1 MNILLTGATGK
12 VGRHVTRSLLA
23 SGHQVR
29 ALTRTP
35 GAAALPAGVEV
46 VEGDLEQP
54 RTLPAALEG
63 IDRMYLFPVPGT
75 AHEVAALARKAGVRH
90 IVVLSSSSVLDD
102 ESNPSHQHH
111 RTVERAVE
119 DSGADWTFVRPD
131 EFAGNTLWKWG
142 DSIRTEGVVRAPYGK
157 AARAIVHEADIAAVV
172 ATALLED
179 GHAGARYL
187 VTGPQALT
195 QVEQVAVIAE
205 AIGRDIRF
213 EELSREAGREAM
225 SAVMPPPVVE
235 MLLDYL
241 AESAVTPGP
250 VTDAVR
256 QVTGREARTFAS
268 WAAEHADGFGGAG
281 SATGATGAGRS
292 SSSSSSS

>member
-12 VGRHVTRSLLA
+12 VGRHVAQSLAA
-23 SGHQVR
+23 SGHHVR

-35 GAAALPAGVEV
+35 ATAALPAGVEV
-46 VEGDLEQP
+46 VRGDLEQP
-54 RTLPAALEG
+54 QTLPAALEG
-63 IDRMYLFPVPGT
+63 VDRMYLFPVPET

-111 RTVERAVE
+111 RAVERAVE

-142 DSIRTEGVVRAPYGK
+142 DSIRTENVVRAPYGK

-179 GHAGARYL
+179 GHAGAQYL

-195 QVEQVAVIAE
+195 QVEQVAAIA
-205 AIGRDIRF
+205 AATGRDIRF
-213 EELSREAGREAM
+213 EELSREAGRAAM

-250 VTDAVR
+250 VTDAVHR
-256 QVTGREARTFAS
+256 VTGRQARTFAS
-268 WAAEHADGFGGAG
+268 WAAEHAGGFSGEAA
-281 SATGATGAGRS
+281 ATGATRAGNS

>member
-12 VGRHVTRSLLA
+12 VGRHVTEGVLA
-23 SGHQVR
+23 RGHRVR
-29 ALTRTP
+29 ALSRTP

-46 VEGDLEQP
+46 VRGDLEEP

-90 IVVLSSSSVLDD
+90 IVVLSSSSVLED
-102 ESNPSHQHH
+102 EGNPSHQHH

-131 EFAGNTLWKWG
+131 EFAGNVLWKWG
-142 DSIRTEGVVRAPYGK
+142 ESIRTEGVVRTPYGG
-157 AARAIVHEADIAAVV
+157 AARALVHEADIAAVIV
-172 ATALLED
+172 AALLEE
-179 GHAGARYL
+179 GHAGEQYL
-187 VTGPQALT
+187 VTGPRALT
-195 QVEQVAVIAE
+195 QIEQVRTLAE
-205 AIGRDIRF
+205 AIGREIRF
-213 EELSREAGREAM
+213 EELSRAAGREAM
-225 SAVMPPPVVE
+225 SRVMPPPVVE

-241 AESAVTPGP
+241 AESVVTPGP

-256 QVTGREARTFAS
+256 RVTGREARTFAS
-268 WAAEHADGFGGAG
+268 WAAEHAGLFNADRADRADSGSSAG
-281 SATGATGAGRS
+281 
-292 SSSSSSS
+292 

>member
-1 MNILLTGATGK
+1 LNILLTGATGK
-12 VGRHVTRSLLA
+12 VGRHVARSLAA
-23 SGHQVR
+23 SGHHVR

-35 GAAALPAGVEV
+35 ATAALPAGVEV

-54 RTLPAALEG
+54 HTLPAALEG
-63 IDRMYLFPVPGT
+63 IDRMYLFPVPET
-75 AHEVAALARKAGVRH
+75 AHEVAALARKAGVGH

-111 RTVERAVE
+111 RAVERAVE

-142 DSIRTEGVVRAPYGK
+142 DSIRTEGVVRAPYGG

-187 VTGPQALT
+187 VTGPRALT

-241 AESAVTPGP
+241 AGSAVTPGP
-250 VTDAVR
+250 VTDVVR

-268 WAAEHADGFGGAG
+268 WAAEHVDGFSGDGDA
-281 SATGATGAGRS
+281 GATGADGS
-292 SSSSSSS
+292 GSAGSAG

>member
-12 VGRHVTRSLLA
+12 VGRHVTEGVVAR
-23 SGHQVR
+23 GHHVR

-35 GAAALPAGVEV
+35 GTAGLPAGVEV
-46 VEGDLEQP
+46 VQGDLEQP
-54 RTLPAALEG
+54 GTVAAALEG
-63 IDRMYLFPVPGT
+63 IDRMYLFPVPET
-75 AHEVAALARKAGVRH
+75 VHEVVALARKAGVRH
-90 IVVLSSSSVLDD
+90 IVVLSSSSVLED

-131 EFAGNTLWKWG
+131 EFAGNVLWKWG
-142 DSIRTEGVVRAPYGK
+142 ESIRTEGVVRAPYGK

-172 ATALLED
+172 AAALLED
-179 GHAGARYL
+179 GHAGSQYV
-187 VTGPQALT
+187 VTGPRALT
-195 QVEQVAVIAE
+195 QVEQVGALSE
-205 AIGRDIRF
+205 ALGREIRF

-225 SAVMPPPVVE
+225 SRVMPPPVVE

-241 AESAVTPGP
+241 AASAVTPGP

-256 QVTGREARTFAS
+256 KVTGREARTFAS
-268 WAAEHADGFGGAG
+268 WAAEHADSF
-281 SATGATGAGRS
+281 S
-292 SSSSSSS
+292 SSS

>member
-12 VGRHVTRSLLA
+12 VGRYVTEGLTA
-23 SGHQVR
+23 SGHHVR

-35 GAAALPAGVEV
+35 GTAALPADVEV
-46 VEGDLEQP
+46 VQGDLEQP
-54 RTLPAALEG
+54 QTLPAALEG
-63 IDRMYLFPVPGT
+63 IDRMYLFPVPET
-75 AHEVAALARKAGVRH
+75 AHEVAAMARKAGVGH
-90 IVVLSSSSVLDD
+90 IVVLSSSSVLED

-111 RTVERAVE
+111 RAVERAVE

-131 EFAGNTLWKWG
+131 EFAGNVLWKWG
-142 DSIRTEGVVRAPYGK
+142 ESIRTQSVVRAPYGK

-172 ATALLED
+172 VAALLED
-179 GHAGARYL
+179 GHAGAQYL

-195 QVEQVAVIAE
+195 QIEQVSALAE
-205 AIGRDIRF
+205 AIGREIRF

-225 SAVMPPPVVE
+225 SAYMPPEVVE

-250 VTDAVR
+250 VSDAVR
-256 QVTGREARTFAS
+256 KVTGREARTFAS
-268 WAAEHADGFGGAG
+268 WAADHADSFSSAG
-281 SATGATGAGRS
+281 
-292 SSSSSSS
+292 